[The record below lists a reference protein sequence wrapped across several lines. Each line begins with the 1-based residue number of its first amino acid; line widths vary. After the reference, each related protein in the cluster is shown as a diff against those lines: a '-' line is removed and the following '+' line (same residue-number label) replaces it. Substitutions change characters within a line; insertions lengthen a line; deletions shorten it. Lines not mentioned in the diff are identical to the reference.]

1 MQKQTKKKEIC
12 LILHNIRSSHN
23 VGSIFRTADGIGV
36 QKIYLSGYTPIPT
49 DKFGRL
55 NKELSKVALGAE
67 EEIDWEKIEDIFSL
81 VKKLREKNFLIIAL
95 EQDEKAE
102 DYKKIKLEK
111 NIAVILGSEVEGV
124 PKEILLHC
132 DAVAEIPMFGKKESL
147 NVSVAAGIFLYELVS
162 R

>member
-55 NKELSKVALGAE
+55 NKEISKVALGAE
-67 EEIDWEKIEDIFSL
+67 NEILWERIEDIFSL
-81 VKKLREKNFLIIAL
+81 IKKLKAENFSIVAL
-95 EQDEKAE
+95 EQDERSE
-102 DYKKIKLEK
+102 DYKKINVTKK
-111 NIAVILGSEVEGV
+111 IAVILGSEVEGI
-124 PKEILLHC
+124 PKEMLVLC
-132 DAVAEIPMFGKKESL
+132 DAVAEIPILRKKE
-147 NVSVAAGIFLYELVS
+147 
-162 R
+162 

>member
-55 NKELSKVALGAE
+55 NKEISKVALGAE
-67 EEIDWEKIEDIFSL
+67 NEILWERIEDIFSL
-81 VKKLREKNFLIIAL
+81 IKKLKAENFSIVAL
-95 EQDEKAE
+95 EQDERSE
-102 DYKKIKLEK
+102 DYKKINVTKK
-111 NIAVILGSEVEGV
+111 IAVILGSEVEGI
-124 PKEILLHC
+124 PKEMLVLC

-147 NVSVAAGIFLYELVS
+147 NVSVATGIFLYELVS